1 MARTASPPRT
11 RSRKWSMQG
20 TLDASRARGST
31 ITPARSP
38 SRWTPGAR
46 PAQGGI
52 GRMPVDQTSLDR
64 IRNATFPSVRRGYD
78 KHEVEKFLARLA
90 DWLETGAGDESRSD
104 TVKRELERVGQRT
117 GAILAQAEESA
128 QQIRAEAE
136 EEARGTINTANM
148 QAEETRSE
156 VDTYARETRTSADAY
171 AEQTRTAAEEVL
183 ASAQAEADAKARD
196 AIQAAEAQAR
206 RIVEE
211 GTQRRED
218 IEAVIADLVRRRD
231 DVLADT
237 QELTAKLTGAIT
249 EHRPQGGAD
258 PFDKPEQ
265 LDPFARE
272 DEQEVQAEGDETPAG
287 GTEAAGEIPAAQ
299 TETAAEIPGAEP
311 EIAGETPAQGT
322 EIVDENPSEETRI
335 VDENRS
341 DETRIVDA
349 ESEQEAR

>member
-1 MARTASPPRT
+1 
-11 RSRKWSMQG
+11 
-20 TLDASRARGST
+20 
-31 ITPARSP
+31 
-38 SRWTPGAR
+38 
-46 PAQGGI
+46 
-52 GRMPVDQTSLDR
+52 MPVDQTSLDR
-64 IRNATFPSVRRGYD
+64 IRNATFPSSRRGYD

-136 EEARGTINTANM
+136 EEARGTVNTANM
-148 QAEETRSE
+148 EA
-156 VDTYARETRTSADAY
+156 AETRTETENYASEARRSADAY
-171 AEQTRTAAEEVL
+171 AEQTRQSVEEEAAATRQQAEQEARETI
-183 ASAQAEADAKARD
+183 ASAQ
-196 AIQAAEAQAR
+196 AQAR

-237 QELTAKLTGAIT
+237 QELTAKLTGAST
-249 EHRPQGGAD
+249 EHRPRGGPA

-272 DEQEVQAEGDETPAG
+272 DEQEIQAEGDETPAE
-287 GTEAAGEIPAAQ
+287 GTEAA
-299 TETAAEIPGAEP
+299 
-311 EIAGETPAQGT
+311 
-322 EIVDENPSEETRI
+322 
-335 VDENRS
+335 
-341 DETRIVDA
+341 
-349 ESEQEAR
+349 